1 MSYENP
7 VYATARSINFPF
19 DNEITSRSVFYAT
32 YPPYLRPFAQEW
44 LRRWL
49 QWFDGRVD
57 GVHDNA
63 GNIVSTRLGATLCQK
78 VAQLIFGGGLL
89 FSKKNE
95 SGVPKEAEEAAI
107 KFISGDY
114 NDEIGLDEKVAQAM
128 LLMCAG
134 GTSYIVENVDE
145 EKRLWLNNY
154 RMDEGYFDI
163 DHRGK
168 VRAARLI
175 NSKYVSATTKQRRHF
190 ILVEERMKG
199 TEKMRIAYNQKFG
212 EKIKLA
218 QMPSFEEKKF
228 YSVFNVYETTGIVTS
243 DALAST
249 LRPMGWSEIPENVRN
264 DIKAQF
270 GNIQIGVPVK
280 LPFDRIGIV
289 PFKYTEGID
298 NLPNLP
304 YGQSMLQN
312 IQAYLYLYDYMFGAM
327 NTDLY
332 LARGRVLAKKSIQN
346 PDNKN
351 NNLNWNTA
359 FDNFL
364 FTAYEGQATDEQ
376 KPVPVQF
383 DLRSGD
389 WESIKNNI
397 LESIAMTLEIS
408 TSTIA
413 GWISDGSNRTAREIS
428 SEESSTALLVE
439 SKRKLITRPLNEL
452 VNDILQYNGYEECVE
467 VKFSKS
473 GETNTTLL
481 LENTTNAYNS
491 GLKSLYASVKAIN
504 PDMSEDEIEAEIGRI
519 EKDQKNKQAM
529 QQPLDFFN
537 DAEGDFNGQEEN
549 SEGERTQVELADDSN
564 RRMPN
569 GLEDNNE
576 EVTA

>member
-7 VYATARSINFPF
+7 VYTTAQSINFPF

-32 YPPYLRPFAQEW
+32 YPSYLRPFAQEW

-49 QWFDGRVD
+49 RWFDGKVD

-63 GNIVSTRLGATLCQK
+63 GNLISTRLGATLCQK
-78 VAQLIFGGGLL
+78 VAQQIFGGGLL

-95 SGVPKEAEEAAI
+95 SGVAKELEEKAI

-114 NDEIGLDEKVAQAM
+114 NDEIGLDEKVSQAM

-134 GTSYIVENVDE
+134 GTSFIVENVDAE
-145 EKRLWLNNY
+145 GHLWLNNY
-154 RMDEGYFDI
+154 RMDEGYFDMNYK
-163 DHRGK
+163 GQ
-168 VRAARLI
+168 VRSARLV
-175 NSKYVSATTKQRRHF
+175 NSKYVCATAKGKRHF

-212 EKIKLA
+212 DLIKTA
-218 QMPSFEEKKF
+218 KMQSFEVDK
-228 YSVFNVYETTGIVTS
+228 YYAIYNIYETTGIVTM
-243 DALAST
+243 DATAS
-249 LRPMGWSEIPENVRN
+249 LSRPLNWTELPESVRN
-264 DIKAQF
+264 DLKEQF
-270 GNIQIGVPVK
+270 GEIKIGVPK
-280 LPFDRIGIV
+280 RLPFDRIGIV
-289 PFKYTEGID
+289 PFKFTNGID

-304 YGQSMLQN
+304 YGQSLLQN
-312 IQAYLYLYDYMFGAM
+312 IQAYLYLYDYMYGAM

-332 LARGRVLAKKSIQN
+332 LGRGRVLAKKSIQN

-351 NNLNWNTA
+351 NNLNWNSA

-383 DLRSGD
+383 DLRSAD
-389 WESIKNNI
+389 WENIKNNI
-397 LESIAMTLEIS
+397 LESIAMTLGIS

-413 GWISDGSNRTAREIS
+413 GWINDGSNRTAREIS
-428 SEESSTALLVE
+428 SEESSTALFVE
-439 SKRKLITRPLNEL
+439 SKRKLITRSLNEL
-452 VNDILQYNGYEECVE
+452 INDILQFNGYEECVE

-504 PDMSEDEIEAEIGRI
+504 PDMSEDEIQAEIERI
-519 EKDQKNKQAM
+519 KQDNKDKQAM
-529 QQPLDFFN
+529 QPLDFFN
-537 DAEGDFNGQEEN
+537 ENEGDFNGQEEN
-549 SEGERTQVELADDSN
+549 SEGEGTQVELANDSD

-569 GLEDNNE
+569 GLEANN
-576 EVTA
+576 